1 MAEPGTSFGQRLQA
15 ALVDSLLAAIITF
28 ALFSLLLGF
37 RTVDNV
43 TGLTLQPRPTLLA
56 VADDIADAP
65 LLCIVQPEAM
75 IASSRRQRRDG
86 SGIGQTLAR
95 RPSDQGAV

>member
-1 MAEPGTSFGQRLQA
+1 VLGVA
-15 ALVDSLLAAIITF
+15 A
-28 ALFSLLLGF
+28 
-37 RTVDNV
+37 TVV
-43 TGLTLQPRPTLLA
+43 TGVA
-56 VADDIADAP
+56 VGAGVADAP